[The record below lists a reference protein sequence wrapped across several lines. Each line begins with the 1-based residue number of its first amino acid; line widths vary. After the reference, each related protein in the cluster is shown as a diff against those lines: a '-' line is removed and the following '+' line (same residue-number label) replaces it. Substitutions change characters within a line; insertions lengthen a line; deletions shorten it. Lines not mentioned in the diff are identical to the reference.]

1 MFCFRGKFDN
11 FVGSRKKSGAAST
24 STRINNGISINRN
37 NIQNCA
43 FGAYC
48 SKRNRLFLVV
58 ITKNVNC
65 KCSLMF

>member
-24 STRINNGISINRN
+24 STRINNGILNNRN

-43 FGAYC
+43 FGTYC
-48 SKRNRLFLVV
+48 SERNRLLRVV
-58 ITKNVNC
+58 IMKNVNC
-65 KCSLMF
+65 KCLLMF